1 MFSPARTTWTH
12 VFTIDEFT
20 HAAALRLQGKAYD
33 AKADIWS
40 AGCILHELAGL
51 KKTFEAPS
59 LATMY
64 SRIME
69 WVPRLPVSVRVTTA
83 T

>member
-1 MFSPARTTWTH
+1 
-12 VFTIDEFT
+12 V
-20 HAAALRLQGKAYD
+20 LQGKAYD
-33 AKADIWS
+33 AKADVWS

-69 WVPRLPVSVRVTTA
+69 
-83 T
+83 

>member
-1 MFSPARTTWTH
+1 LQARPLVHLHSTQPQRSA
-12 VFTIDEFT
+12 V
-20 HAAALRLQGKAYD
+20 LQGKAYD

-69 WVPRLPVSVRVTTA
+69 
-83 T
+83 

>member
-1 MFSPARTTWTH
+1 MHSWQQQRP
-12 VFTIDEFT
+12 V
-20 HAAALRLQGKAYD
+20 LLQGKAYD
-33 AKADIWS
+33 AKADVWS

-69 WVPRLPVSVRVTTA
+69 
-83 T
+83 